1 MEFFKKTPSIDF
13 MGRRRTWFL
22 ISAAIVVVSLLA
34 VAARGL
40 NFGIDFTGGTL
51 LEVHYAEP
59 VDLDQVRAALEA
71 SGVAG
76 ATAQHFGSS
85 RDLMIRIAPEEGAA
99 EEQAS
104 TKRAQQVMA
113 ALQAKTTGAELR
125 RTEFVGPQVGEE
137 LAESGFLALLYTF
150 GGILLYVALRFEWRL
165 ALGAVLALLH
175 DPILIVGVF
184 ALTQLEFDL
193 TVLAAILAVIGYSI
207 NDTVVVFDR
216 IRENFRKMR
225 KASVETVIDNAIT
238 STMSRTIITHGST
251 QIMVTSMLVFGGEAL
266 HYFALALTIGI
277 LFGIYSSVLVM
288 APLVMWMGVSR
299 EDLVKPEKRTGAEGD
314 KILP

>member
-34 VAARGL
+34 VAVRGL

-165 ALGAVLALLH
+165 ALGSILALLH
-175 DPILIVGVF
+175 DPILIVGIF
-184 ALTQLEFDL
+184 AITQLEFDL

-225 KASVETVIDNAIT
+225 KETPEQVINASVNQTL
-238 STMSRTIITHGST
+238 SRTLMTSVTTMIVLTVMYFLGGDMLGRFSLAIILGIVVGTYSS
-251 QIMVTSMLVFGGEAL
+251 IYVAS
-266 HYFALALTIGI
+266 ALAL
-277 LFGIYSSVLVM
+277 
-288 APLVMWMGVSR
+288 WMGVSR
-299 EDLVKPEKRTGAEGD
+299 KDLMPVKKEDLMDQRP
-314 KILP
+314 

>member
-13 MGRRRTWFL
+13 MGRRRIWFL

-175 DPILIVGVF
+175 DPILIIGVF

-225 KASVETVIDNAIT
+225 KETPEQVINASVNQTL
-238 STMSRTIITHGST
+238 SRTLMTSVTTMIVLTVMYFLGGDMLGRFSLAIILGIVVGTYS
-251 QIMVTSMLVFGGEAL
+251 SMYKAS
-266 HYFALALTIGI
+266 ALAL
-277 LFGIYSSVLVM
+277 
-288 APLVMWMGVSR
+288 WMGVSR
-299 EDLVKPEKRTGAEGD
+299 KDLMPVKKEDLMDQRP
-314 KILP
+314 

>member
-1 MEFFKKTPSIDF
+1 MEFFKKTPNIDF
-13 MGRRRTWFL
+13 MGKRRIWFL
-22 ISAAIVVVSLLA
+22 ISAVIVVASLLS
-34 VAARGL
+34 VAIRGL
-40 NFGIDFTGGTL
+40 NWGIDFTGGTL

-59 VDLDQVRAALEA
+59 VDLDSVRAALDA
-71 SGVAG
+71 SSVGG

-85 RDLMIRIAPEEGAA
+85 RDVMIRLAPETGST

-113 ALQAKTTGAELR
+113 ALQAATPGAELR
-125 RTEFVGPQVGEE
+125 RTEFVGPQVGAE
-137 LAESGFLALLYTF
+137 LAENGFLALLYTF

-165 ALGAVLALLH
+165 ALGSILALLH

-184 ALTQLEFDL
+184 SLTHLEFDL

-225 KASVETVIDNAIT
+225 KESPAEVINSSINQT
-238 STMSRTIITHGST
+238 LSRTLMTSVTTMIVLVAMYLLGGDMLGRFSLAIILGIVVGTYSS
-251 QIMVTSMLVFGGEAL
+251 IYIAS
-266 HYFALALTIGI
+266 ALAL
-277 LFGIYSSVLVM
+277 
-288 APLVMWMGVSR
+288 WMGVSR
-299 EDLVKPEKRTGAEGD
+299 KDLMPVKKEDLLDQRP
-314 KILP
+314 

>member
-13 MGRRRTWFL
+13 MGRRRIWFL
-22 ISAAIVVVSLLA
+22 ISAVIVVASLLS
-34 VAARGL
+34 VVVRGL
-40 NFGIDFTGGTL
+40 NWGIDFTGGTL

-85 RDLMIRIAPEEGAA
+85 RDLMIRIAPEEGAT

-104 TKRAQQVMA
+104 AKRAQQVMA
-113 ALQAKTTGAELR
+113 ALQAKTKGAELR

-225 KASVETVIDNAIT
+225 KETPEQVINASINQTL
-238 STMSRTIITHGST
+238 SRTLMTS
-251 QIMVTSMLVFGGEAL
+251 VTTMIVLIAMYFLGGDMLGR
-266 HYFALALTIGI
+266 FALAIILGI
-277 LFGIYSSVLVM
+277 VVGTYSSIYIASAL
-288 APLVMWMGVSR
+288 ALWMGVSR
-299 EDLVKPEKRTGAEGD
+299 KDLMPVKKEDLMDQRP
-314 KILP
+314 

>member
-13 MGRRRTWFL
+13 MGRRRIWFL

-85 RDLMIRIAPEEGAA
+85 RDVMIRIAPEEGAA

-113 ALQAKTTGAELR
+113 ALQAKTKGAELR

-225 KASVETVIDNAIT
+225 KETPEQVINASVNQTL
-238 STMSRTIITHGST
+238 SRTLMTSVTTMIVLTVMYCLGGDMLGRFSLAIILGIVVGTYSS
-251 QIMVTSMLVFGGEAL
+251 IYVAS
-266 HYFALALTIGI
+266 ALAL
-277 LFGIYSSVLVM
+277 
-288 APLVMWMGVSR
+288 WMGVSR
-299 EDLVKPEKRTGAEGD
+299 KDLMPVKKEDLMDQRP
-314 KILP
+314 